1 MAYNHVDALISSL
14 GGATRVAEEFG
25 LTTQAIS
32 NWIAENNI
40 PKARQIDLLQLV
52 VRLEALEGRVVNWR
66 PDGWDPNIQLRYY
79 SARKSA

>member
-1 MAYNHVDALISSL
+1 MAYNHVDALITAL

-40 PKARQIDLLQLV
+40 PKARQIDMLQLV
-52 VRLEALEGRVVNWR
+52 IRVEALEGRVVRWR
-66 PDGWDPNIQLRYY
+66 PEGWDPNIELRYNT
-79 SARKSA
+79 RKAA